1 MPERNRGRNTVP
13 SALDR
18 RKAELAG
25 LPSPPIPDGAAAV
38 VANRVMTYARQE
50 KTKAAVPY
58 IDRAHGGLIISGADP
73 GRALGTAL
81 EGGDGLT
88 LLNDPAGYEKHTATV
103 GAPFALPGAGLV
115 PVTLVDVLDRQLR
128 AGAAAALS
136 PTGYIPPGGTDVL
149 REAARQFSLLGRSD
163 AIFTAP
169 LDVSLLDAYYATTA
183 AILEDLGAPV
193 ALILGGQGDPLK
205 QSAKIIPNLRDLAAR
220 VALFPIRTDFNA
232 MDLVAHGAIGAAI
245 GTGGSV
251 RHAVNPADG
260 PRAFSR
266 DQSPSVLWP
275 ELASWF
281 KGSKINELFG
291 ARPSLA
297 PWCDCA
303 AYGKEKHR
311 LTRFLRRE
319 HQDEAIGHAIATWS
333 GWAADLLSAAT
344 VGERALYWRNLCAG
358 AVRHHDV
365 VLEQLKRLDGLE
377 PQPSLLRWA
386 SLPAWPAVAPAPVS

>member
-1 MPERNRGRNTVP
+1 MLERNRGRNAVP

-25 LPSPPIPDGAAAV
+25 LPSPPIPDGAATV
-38 VANRVMTYARQE
+38 VANRVMTYARHE
-50 KTKAAVPY
+50 KTKAVLPY
-58 IDRAHGGLIISGADP
+58 IDSVHGGLIISGADP
-73 GRALGTAL
+73 SRALGTAL
-81 EGGDGLT
+81 ETREGLT

-103 GAPFALPGAGLV
+103 DAPFALADAGLV
-115 PVTLVDVLDRQLR
+115 AVTLDDVLDRQLR

-149 REAARQFSLLGRSD
+149 REAARQFSLLGRTD

-169 LDVSLLDAYYATTA
+169 LDVSMLDAYYTTTA
-183 AILEDLGAPV
+183 AILAALGSPI

-205 QSAKIIPNLRDLAAR
+205 QSSRIIPNLRDLAAR
-220 VALFPIRTDFNA
+220 VPLFPIRTDFNA
-232 MDLVAHGAIGAAI
+232 LDMVAHGAIAAAI

-251 RHAVNPADG
+251 RHTVSPADR
-260 PRAFSR
+260 PKAFRLR
-266 DQSPSVLWP
+266 DVSPSVLWP

-297 PWCDCA
+297 PWCVCA
-303 AYGKEKHR
+303 ACAKQR
-311 LTRFLRRE
+311 LTRFLRPE
-319 HQDEAIGHAIATWS
+319 HQDEAIGHAVATWS
-333 GWAADLLSAAT
+333 CWTADLLSAPT
-344 VGERALYWRNLCAG
+344 VGERALYWRNLCVG

-365 VLEQLKRLDGLE
+365 ILGQLKRLDGLE
-377 PQPSLLRWA
+377 PQPSLQRWA
-386 SLPAWPAVAPAPVS
+386 SLSAWPAAVPAPVS